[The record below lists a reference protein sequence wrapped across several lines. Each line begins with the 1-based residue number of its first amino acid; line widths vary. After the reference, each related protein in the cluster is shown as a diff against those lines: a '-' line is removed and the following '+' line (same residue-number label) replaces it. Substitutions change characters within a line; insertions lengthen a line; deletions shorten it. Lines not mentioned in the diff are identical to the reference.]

1 MLTLNPTPI
10 SIPFDYNLSV
20 SPTKGN
26 VMQGNDIH
34 ANVTINYLQ
43 GLPENITLNAIGIP
57 LYANYSFSK
66 LEKSPT
72 SNDTLNSILTIH
84 ISKDVAHDPY
94 NITITSTS
102 DNGKT
107 YSALYNLSVIS
118 AEVSV
123 SGTVTTNKER
133 TPTQI
138 TFQLLWK
145 PDAATQT
152 FTAPIQ
158 SSSYA
163 ISLPNNEFFA
173 VKVDWKSPEGSTGTN
188 YFVQPF
194 STTFGKTT
202 IICPFSW
209 EDYS

>member
-1 MLTLNPTPI
+1 MSAIVAGYYFNSVMPLQMLTPNPTPTI
-10 SIPFDYNLSV
+10 IPFDYNLSV
-20 SPTKGN
+20 SPTKVN
-26 VMQGNDIH
+26 VMQGNDIQ
-34 ANVTINYLQ
+34 ANISINYLQ
-43 GLPENITLNAIGIP
+43 GFPENITLNATGIP
-57 LYANYSFSK
+57 LDANYSFSK

-72 SNDTLNSILTIH
+72 KNDTLTSKLTIH
-84 ISKDVAHDPY
+84 ISKAVAPDSY
-94 NITITSTS
+94 NITINSTS

-107 YSALYNLSVIS
+107 YSAFYNLSVIS

-145 PDAATQT
+145 PDASIQT

-158 SSSYA
+158 SGSYE

-173 VKVDWKSPEGSTGTN
+173 VKVD
-188 YFVQPF
+188 
-194 STTFGKTT
+194 
-202 IICPFSW
+202 
-209 EDYS
+209 

>member
-1 MLTLNPTPI
+1 MTLVLSTIFAGYYLNSVTPQQTLTLNPTPT
-10 SIPFDYNLSV
+10 SIPFDYNLSI

-26 VMQGNDIH
+26 VMQGNDIQT
-34 ANVTINYLQ
+34 NVTITYLQ
-43 GLPENITLNAIGIP
+43 GLAENITLNATGIP
-57 LYANYSFSK
+57 FDANYSFSK
-66 LEKSPT
+66 LEKSLTNNGTLT
-72 SNDTLNSILTIH
+72 SKLTIH
-84 ISKDVAHDPY
+84 ISKVVAPDSY

-158 SSSYA
+158 SSSYE

-173 VKVDWKSPEGSTGTN
+173 VKVDWKEPRRFHGN
-188 YFVQPF
+188 
-194 STTFGKTT
+194 
-202 IICPFSW
+202 
-209 EDYS
+209 